1 MNTTYTLTEGNDA
14 LNRALLMM
22 RYDMGKTLDENYNII
37 NEQKWGMTNE
47 QLKETYGNCLNKLMV
62 RPTINSNDT
71 FTQTMNKYSKA
82 IGESFSYLIYQKSG
96 WGSSK
101 YKASGKPIVT
111 TCKGTKLS
119 INPSVLEDAKRFKE
133 DLPELVN
140 GPYFCY
146 NQNAVQNRW
155 DGPIDVDF
163 SNLIGAPNSRNYTT
177 QLNNEFGTLD
187 TCTIFSLI
195 DKKLQSKND
204 NFVTLPNYNW
214 EKAAEIP
221 PLVVELGWITLALVV
236 GAATGGIG
244 AAIGG
249 EMAFL
254 GTSVTTEAAFAYLGE
269 AGVWT
274 VKAGLE
280 FKEGKT
286 EAAWV
291 DLAFGWLLPIVHA
304 GTINKLGL
312 GTVTESQ
319 VIGLSKK
326 VMGKSGAELE
336 ILLTKPV
343 SEGGLSIAD
352 KKIFQKVTTIPKDK
366 WKNTVTPIFKDAT
379 DKLAAK
385 GLSPEKVMNEK
396 LLKAG
401 GYVTKTWYRKIPLTL
416 AHDIPFLEFYKK
428 LIKWAGVENS
438 DTFVKDFEE
447 AIKNKQ
453 ITPPQLTKIM
463 KTSKDFKDFENKTIK
478 LISTDTLGAA
488 AKIDSL
494 RTTNTWDDMSKQELS
509 KYQKDTELYKRVK
522 EMRAKLNTNNPVNTE
537 DNPNTVS
544 PN

>member
-1 MNTTYTLTEGNDA
+1 MN
-14 LNRALLMM
+14 LNEDHRNHDIVKRALLIMK
-22 RYDMGKTLDENYNII
+22 YDNNKTLSENFNII
-37 NEQKWGMTNE
+37 NEQKSAMSDE
-47 QLKETYGNCLNKLMV
+47 QLKSTYGKCLYKLMI
-62 RPTINSNDT
+62 RPNISSNDT
-71 FTQTMNKYSKA
+71 MSQIMNKYSKA

-96 WGSSK
+96 WASSK
-101 YKASGKPIVT
+101 YQASGQPIVT

-119 INPSVLEDAKRFKE
+119 INASVLEDVKRFKR

-146 NQNAVQNRW
+146 NENARQSRW
-155 DGPIDVDF
+155 DGPIDVEF
-163 SNLIGAPNSRNYTT
+163 SNAIGKPNSRNYTT

-195 DKKLQSKND
+195 DNKLESKNN
-204 NFVTLPNYNW
+204 NFVTLPDYDW
-214 EKAAEIP
+214 KKSAEIP
-221 PLVVELGWITLALVV
+221 DMIVELGWITLALVV

-254 GTSVTTEAAFAYLGE
+254 GTSITTEAAFAYLGE

-280 FKEGKT
+280 FNEGKN

-291 DLAFGWLLPIVHA
+291 DLAFGWILPIVHA

-319 VIGLSKK
+319 VIGLSEK
-326 VMGKSGAELE
+326 VIGKSEKELE

-343 SEGGLSIAD
+343 SEGGLSTAD
-352 KKIFQKVTTIPKDK
+352 KKLFQKVTTIPKDK
-366 WKNTVTPIFKDAT
+366 WKSTITPIFKDAT

-401 GYVTKTWYRKIPLTL
+401 GYLTEKWYKKLPLTL

-428 LIKWAGVENS
+428 LLKWAGVENS

-447 AIKNKQ
+447 VIKNKE
-453 ITPPQLTKIM
+453 ITPSQLTKIM
-463 KTSKDFKDFENKTIK
+463 KKSKNYKDFESKAK
-478 LISTDTLGAA
+478 ALAMKVSTDTTGVGVRRDSI
-488 AKIDSL
+488 KTKTTEIQDYKKEIGNKYENINDIDL
-494 RTTNTWDDMSKQELS
+494 LKQLKGS
-509 KYQKDTELYKRVK
+509 
-522 EMRAKLNTNNPVNTE
+522 
-537 DNPNTVS
+537 
-544 PN
+544 